1 MLNYIRLL
9 LKESVILGNW
19 QHKVQYYETD
29 QMGIVHHSNSIRWFE
44 EARTW
49 MMDEMQFGYEKME
62 ALNILVPVLE
72 ASAKYISMVKFG
84 ETVEITTH
92 ISQFTGVK
100 MVIDYDIRDV
110 ETGELRTTGQTKH
123 AFLDKESYRPISLK
137 RNHKEIY
144 DLFHEVLDK

>member
-100 MVIDYDIRDV
+100 MVIEYEIRDLV
-110 ETGELRTTGQTKH
+110 SGELRTTGQTKH
-123 AFLDKESYRPISLK
+123 AFLDKNSYRPISLK

-144 DLFHEVLDK
+144 DLFHEVLER

>member
-62 ALNILVPVLE
+62 VLNILVPVLE

-100 MVIDYDIRDV
+100 MVIEYEIRDLV
-110 ETGELRTTGQTKH
+110 SGELRTTGQTKH
-123 AFLDKESYRPISLK
+123 AFLDKNSYRPISLK

-144 DLFHEVLDK
+144 DLFHEVLER